1 MLLLVDNYDSFVHTL
16 ARYCREL
23 GAATHVVRN
32 DAVTAADLDAA
43 TAVLLSPGPCGPDES
58 GVCREIV
65 RDWDGPIL
73 GVCLGHQAIVDA
85 IGGRVS
91 RGERPVHGRASAVRH
106 DGSDLFAGVP
116 AVFEVG
122 RYHSLVAHEVPPELR
137 VTATL
142 ADSPEVVMAVEHR
155 TRPIFGVQFH
165 PESVLTPQG
174 RRLLRNFLDL
184 AGIAQ
189 SARVDGVLA
198 GGESDELAGLAGDKR
213 TGADFYARPSQPAYP
228 LPPAR

>member
-1 MLLLVDNYDSFVHTL
+1 MLLLIDNYDSFVHTL

-23 GAATHVVRN
+23 GAAARVVRN

-43 TAVLLSPGPCGPDES
+43 SAVLLSPGPCGPAES
-58 GVCREIV
+58 GVCREVV

-85 IGGRVS
+85 IGGRVG

-106 DGSDLFAGVP
+106 DRSRLFAGVP
-116 AVFEVG
+116 DEFPVG
-122 RYHSLVAHEVPPELR
+122 RYHSLVAHEVPAELR

-142 ADSPEVVMAVEHR
+142 AESPEVVMAVEHHK
-155 TRPIFGVQFH
+155 RPVFGVQFH
-165 PESVLTPQG
+165 PESVLTPHG
-174 RRLLRNFLDL
+174 RLLLGNFLDL
-184 AGIAQ
+184 AGFVRPASSNDQ
-189 SARVDGVLA
+189 TVDR
-198 GGESDELAGLAGDKR
+198 ELAGLFEADQPA
-213 TGADFYARPSQPAYP
+213 GADFYARPSQPAYP